1 MANPTTIR
9 HGPLTIPLPEGWFDA
24 SQVVAMGPEEA
35 GFRSSLVVSVEP
47 VRPGETVEQFS
58 ARMLP
63 GVRKVA
69 PGFILI
75 AEQLASFGGKDGV
88 LREYTFEVEGT
99 VVAQLQF
106 YLVKSGVGL
115 TFTYTQLAARLKDSR
130 AVAEKFFAGSQVA
143 GAMEALLRPV
153 PIRG

>member
-1 MANPTTIR
+1 
-9 HGPLTIPLPEGWFDA
+9 
-24 SQVVAMGPEEA
+24 VVAMGPEEA

-47 VRPGETVEQFS
+47 ARPGETVEQFS

-69 PGFILI
+69 PGFILLS
-75 AEQLASFGGKDGV
+75 EQLATFGGKDGV

-106 YLVKSGVGL
+106 YLVKSGVGF
-115 TFTYTQLAARLKDSR
+115 TFTYTQLAARLKDTR
-130 AVAEKFFAGSQVA
+130 AVAEKFFTGTQLS
-143 GAMEALLRPV
+143 GALESLLRPST
-153 PIRG
+153 IRG